1 MTTPTAAPGGA
12 EPARAPARAP
22 DRPAIPRI
30 GRSWL
35 IKGYL
40 GLSALVLIVFALA
53 GVFGWELQG
62 GTTERAPGSARQ
74 SPGGYRSYHFWHS
87 GYNGGK

>member
-1 MTTPTAAPGGA
+1 M
-12 EPARAPARAP
+12 
-22 DRPAIPRI
+22 
-30 GRSWL
+30 
-35 IKGYL
+35 
-40 GLSALVLIVFALA
+40 LIVFALA